1 MSALVEKTKTTLEQL
16 YKEKVNTSVLGF
28 DIDDLTLS
36 KGKVMLKDCTGCTQ
50 RFTVNDYGLE
60 EDNVALF
67 WRMCEKLDNSFYCA
81 GYEKPKN
88 LKGRTSYRFCYNEA
102 CVESIKNAIKKTD
115 SIRAIDRT
123 RHNTLEICLKRIDH
137 HRSVNEQFISKSFE
151 RSCSS
156 ILSERN
162 AMWNEISEG
171 PRRLL
176 VMPSE
181 KWKNE
186 EKMEGV
192 FSRENGLAVRS
203 LHGHQLRHLIRTDRY
218 NVAPEKPDIMCIGHY
233 HLQMVLRKFDT
244 WILMTGHFLSYKA
257 PRRKGFLSHI
267 GAPILLVE
275 KDTSLPFFKLIRGSE
290 PTK

>member
-1 MSALVEKTKTTLEQL
+1 
-16 YKEKVNTSVLGF
+16 
-28 DIDDLTLS
+28 
-36 KGKVMLKDCTGCTQ
+36 
-50 RFTVNDYGLE
+50 
-60 EDNVALF
+60 
-67 WRMCEKLDNSFYCA
+67 
-81 GYEKPKN
+81 
-88 LKGRTSYRFCYNEA
+88 
-102 CVESIKNAIKKTD
+102 
-115 SIRAIDRT
+115 
-123 RHNTLEICLKRIDH
+123 
-137 HRSVNEQFISKSFE
+137 
-151 RSCSS
+151 
-156 ILSERN
+156 
-162 AMWNEISEG
+162 MWNEISEG
-171 PRRLL
+171 LRRLL